1 MRNSSLWRPG
11 FSDGFTWH
19 KFIHSLSF
27 TFLLLG
33 WSGSGAP
40 KLFALL
46 SVLKQHCNL
55 PLPYHFHSSWP
66 WGPVPSLALPL
77 AKWQKIKAFVK
88 PQWKGR
94 RDQVIWAIHY
104 THTQACVHSNTHPLP
119 DYKLQSQ
126 TSHKLLRGT
135 RGETHAREITTTPSN
150 FRHEQVFV
158 CVGSKPGVGEG
169 KADSPLE
176 LKRLNWVPL

>member
-1 MRNSSLWRPG
+1 VPWFASLPAKKKKKIQMRNSSLWRPG

-104 THTQACVHSNTHPLP
+104 THTQACVHSLVCTLTHTLCQII
-119 DYKLQSQ
+119 DCKAKQAINSYEG
-126 TSHKLLRGT
+126 RG
-135 RGETHAREITTTPSN
+135 G
-150 FRHEQVFV
+150 
-158 CVGSKPGVGEG
+158 
-169 KADSPLE
+169 
-176 LKRLNWVPL
+176 RLMPER